1 MLFSA
6 TKKRLE
12 AEALSDEIKRK
23 ISEAHLA
30 IKSGLLTDAQ
40 LAQLQEKLQ
49 DLRRQLRSQC
59 AKVGVFPEP
68 GSEPCP
74 PAPPAPQKP

>member
-6 TKKRLE
+6 AKKRRE

-23 ISEAHLA
+23 ISEVHLA
-30 IKSGLLTDAQ
+30 IKGGDLTDAQ
-40 LAQLQEKLQ
+40 LAEMQDKLQ
-49 DLRRQLRSQC
+49 DLRRQLQSQC
-59 AKVGVFPEP
+59 AKVGIAPVV

-74 PAPPAPQKP
+74 PASAR